1 MTMSLPFLFH
11 VSHHSLVFA
20 GFLAQALTGALNPL
34 VVALGFG
41 ALGLSF
47 FKEPLRVHLLLSRP
61 MGNTVA
67 VIALVFGLL
76 DFLLFSRNLIV
87 AAAHFLILIQ
97 IIKLFSLRDNKDYYQ
112 LYGLS
117 FFGLVS
123 AAGLTFSLSFIVS
136 FLLYLLMLTWTLIL
150 HHFKEETEKA
160 GLGTHTV
167 LHTSGTPLL
176 TMRFMMTVSLVALFA
191 FAMTLA
197 FFYAIPRVGFGYL
210 RSRNDNRLYSG
221 FSRTIDLGLF
231 GPVKLDSQVVM
242 RVQMP
247 RRQAS
252 PGRTPIHWRGVALD
266 HYDGRS
272 WKSQAPFNRLAA
284 SRSGGS
290 FQIREKTG
298 DGRVVKQVFTVEPLN
313 IDVIFSVPALYA
325 VSGKF
330 RYLKTNRMGTV
341 EHPFFGEANGRCT
354 YTVLSEVRLTRDG
367 REIAG
372 LGRPTEDESGSLL
385 QVPEPAT
392 RLRRLTEQV
401 VANRG
406 SDYEKVGAIEQF
418 LKKEYTYSLD
428 VTRNPSETPLDDF
441 LFFQKRGYCEH
452 FATAMALMVRTL
464 GVPARLVS
472 GFTGGEWNDFGEYY
486 LVRQK
491 NAHTWVEVYFPDMG
505 WITFDPTPTGDRQV
519 QAFPLLTGLF
529 QYLDAL
535 RWKWN
540 RYVINYRLRDQIT
553 MVRMAHRRSIHL
565 REIGEKILEV
575 LKAQY
580 RRWSGKRPPWQKT
593 IVLLLAG
600 IGVMWTVCL
609 ILRKWSPWAR
619 SPRGAKPQS
628 TRVDFYRRMV
638 KILEA
643 KGFSRRQGTTPLEYA
658 DEVIRAGGQS
668 FRGVLGIT
676 RLYNRHRFGK
686 GRIAPAEM
694 DQIRSKLRDL
704 KSVS

>member
-1 MTMSLPFLFH
+1 MSLPFLFH

-34 VVALGFG
+34 VVGLGFG

-47 FKEPLRVHLLLSRP
+47 FKEHLKAHLLLSRT

-87 AAAHFLILIQ
+87 ASAHFLILIQ
-97 IIKLFSLRDNKDYYQ
+97 VIKLFSLRENKDYYQ

-160 GLGTHTV
+160 GLGTHTI

-176 TMRFMMTVSLVALFA
+176 TLRFMMTVSLVALFA

-221 FSRTIDLGLF
+221 FSWTVDLGLT
-231 GPVKLDSQVVM
+231 GLVKLDSQVVM

-247 RRQAS
+247 QQQTSLRRA
-252 PGRTPIHWRGVALD
+252 PTRWRGVALD

-272 WKSQAPFNRLAA
+272 WRSQAPFNRLAA

-298 DGRVVKQVFTVEPLN
+298 RGQVVKQIFTVEPLD
-313 IDVIFSVPALYA
+313 IDVVFSVPMLYA

-330 RYLKTNRMGTV
+330 RYLKTNSMGTV
-341 EHPFFGEANGRCT
+341 EHPFLGAVNRRCT
-354 YTVLSEVRLTRDG
+354 YTVLSEVRLAQDG
-367 REIAG
+367 REIGG
-372 LGRPTEDESGSLL
+372 LGRPTADESDSLL
-385 QVPEPAT
+385 EVPEPAT
-392 RLRRLTEQV
+392 RLRQLTQHVTAKGE
-401 VANRG
+401 
-406 SDYEKVGAIEQF
+406 SDYEKVGAIERF
-418 LKKEYTYSLD
+418 LKEEYTYSLD
-428 VTRNPSETPLDDF
+428 VARNPSQTPLDDF

-472 GFTGGEWNDFGEYY
+472 GFAGGEWNDFGQYY

-491 NAHTWVEVYFPDMG
+491 DAHTWVEAFFPDMG
-505 WITFDPTPTGDRQV
+505 WITFDPTPTGVRQEK
-519 QAFPLLTGLF
+519 AFPLVAGFF

-553 MVRMAHRRSIHL
+553 MVQMAHRRSIHL
-565 REIGEKILEV
+565 REIGERFLDAV
-575 LKAQY
+575 KAQY
-580 RRWSGKRPPWQKT
+580 RRWSEKRSPWQKT
-593 IVLLLAG
+593 VVVLLAA
-600 IGVMWTVCL
+600 IGAVWLVCL
-609 ILRKWSPWAR
+609 VLRRWSPWTR
-619 SPRGAKPQS
+619 LPRRAKPQS
-628 TRVDFYRRMV
+628 TRVDFYRRMI

-643 KGFSRRQGTTPLEYA
+643 KGFTRRQGATPLEYA
-658 DEVIRAGGQS
+658 DEVIRAGGQP

-686 GRIAPAEM
+686 SRIAPAEM
-694 DQIRSKLRDL
+694 DQIRSTLRHL